1 MKIICTKEEF
11 AAILEVCGDRI
22 RGDTCKAC
30 PLYSACGGSKGIVNL
45 CEIGEA
51 DYLHGETTA
60 QPGIFDI
67 VCHDHDVKEMLI
79 RQCISDQYEDN
90 CKCCVL
96 RGLCGCG
103 EDENNDGK
111 PADIGE
117 FLKVW
122 GERN

>member
-11 AAILEVCGDRI
+11 A
-22 RGDTCKAC
+22 
-30 PLYSACGGSKGIVNL
+30 
-45 CEIGEA
+45 
-51 DYLHGETTA
+51 
-60 QPGIFDI
+60 
-67 VCHDHDVKEMLI
+67 EMLTV
-79 RQCISDQYEDN
+79 

-96 RGLCGCG
+96 HGLCGCG

-122 GERN
+122 GERD

>member
-11 AAILEVCGDRI
+11 AAMLEVCGDRI
-22 RGDTCKAC
+22 KGDTCKVC
-30 PLYSACGGSKGIVNL
+30 PLYSACGGNRGIVKL

-51 DYLHGETTA
+51 DCPQDQCGE
-60 QPGIFDI
+60 QPRIFDI
-67 VCHDHDVKEMLI
+67 VCCDHEVKEMLI

-96 RGLCGCG
+96 RGLCGG
-103 EDENNDGK
+103 GNDENNGGK
-111 PADIGE
+111 PADIEE

-122 GERN
+122 GERD

>member
-11 AAILEVCGDRI
+11 AEMLTVCCDKVKG
-22 RGDTCKAC
+22 GNCKSC
-30 PLYSACGGSKGIVNL
+30 PLYSACGGDRGIVNL
-45 CEIGEA
+45 CGFSEA
-51 DYLHGETTA
+51 DHPYGETTA
-60 QPGIFDI
+60 QPDIFDI

-111 PADIGE
+111 PADIGK

>member
-11 AAILEVCGDRI
+11 AEMLTVCCDKVKG
-22 RGDTCKAC
+22 GNCKSC
-30 PLYSACGGSKGIVNL
+30 PLYSACGGDKEIVNL
-45 CEIGEA
+45 CEFSEA
-51 DYLHGETTA
+51 DHPHGETVA
-60 QPGIFDI
+60 QPDIFDI
-67 VCHDHDVKEMLI
+67 VYHDHDVKEMLI

-103 EDENNDGK
+103 EDENKDGK

>member
-11 AAILEVCGDRI
+11 AEMLTVCCDKVKG
-22 RGDTCKAC
+22 GNCKSC
-30 PLYSACGGSKGIVNL
+30 PLYSACGGDKGIVNL
-45 CEIGEA
+45 CEFSEA
-51 DYLHGETTA
+51 DHAHGETTA
-60 QPGIFDI
+60 QPDIFDI
-67 VCHDHDVKEMLI
+67 VCHGHDVKEMLI

-122 GERN
+122 GERD

>member
-11 AAILEVCGDRI
+11 AEMLTVCCDKVKG
-22 RGDTCKAC
+22 GNCKSC
-30 PLYSACGGSKGIVNL
+30 PLYSTCGGDKGIVNL
-45 CEIGEA
+45 CEFSEA
-51 DYLHGETTA
+51 DHPHGETTA
-60 QPGIFDI
+60 QPDIFDI

-103 EDENNDGK
+103 KDEDNGGK
-111 PADIGE
+111 SADITE

-122 GERN
+122 GERD

>member
-11 AAILEVCGDRI
+11 AAMLEVCGGRVKGND
-22 RGDTCKAC
+22 CKAC
-30 PLYSACGGSKGIVNL
+30 PLYSACGGEKGIVKL
-45 CEIGEA
+45 CEIGEV
-51 DYLHGETTA
+51 DCPQGQYDE

-67 VCHDHDVKEMLI
+67 VCCDHEVKEMLL
-79 RQCISDQYEDN
+79 RQCVSDQYEDN

-96 RGLCGCG
+96 RGLCGGG
-103 EDENNDGK
+103 EDEEGTGK

-122 GERN
+122 GEKS

>member
-11 AAILEVCGDRI
+11 AEMLTVCCDKVKGI
-22 RGDTCKAC
+22 TCKAW
-30 PLYSACGGSKGIVNL
+30 PLYSACGGEKGIVKL
-45 CEIGEA
+45 CEIGEVDCPQEQNA
-51 DYLHGETTA
+51 E

-67 VCHDHDVKEMLI
+67 VCCDHEVKEMLL

-96 RGLCGCG
+96 RGFCGGGNG
-103 EDENNDGK
+103 EGNGGK
-111 PADIGE
+111 PADIEE

-122 GERN
+122 GERD

>member
-11 AAILEVCGDRI
+11 TEMLTVCGDMVK
-22 RGDTCKAC
+22 GGTCKAC
-30 PLYSACGGSKGIVNL
+30 PLCSICGGEKGIVNL
-45 CEIGEA
+45 CEVGEA
-51 DYLHGETTA
+51 DHQHGETTA

-103 EDENNDGK
+103 EDDNNDGT

-122 GERN
+122 GERD